1 MGGGAGRAAAGRVA
15 AAAAGGAARGAALAA
30 RALDPD
36 NTSILVAGGG
46 GTALEVARRLK
57 DMGAWVWMLQRTEAH
72 RGEIEGMMAIVH
84 RGDALDPACLAQAA
98 ADIDDLDAVVSCVGN
113 AEDLS
118 ADSQGN
124 VNLIEA
130 AKAAGAQRFVL
141 VSGSPESP
149 LGEAQLAAKGEAEDA
164 LRASGVEYTIVRPAG
179 ALEDGAADGSGALTE
194 GAGVGAGSRL
204 RRGEAAALVCRALFS
219 DRAAGK
225 TVTAVAADALGGQAP
240 FET

>member
-1 MGGGAGRAAAGRVA
+1 MAAVRGARRAGAGAGARG
-15 AAAAGGAARGAALAA
+15 AGARGAAARA
-30 RALDPD
+30 RALEPD

-84 RGDALDPACLAQAA
+84 RGDALDPVCLAQAA
-98 ADIDDLDAVVSCVGN
+98 EDIDDLDAVVSCVGN
-113 AEDLS
+113 AEDPT

-124 VNLIEA
+124 INLVEA

-141 VSGSPESP
+141 VSGAPESP
-149 LGEAQLAAKGEAEDA
+149 LGEAQLAAKAEAETA

-194 GAGVGAGSRL
+194 GTGVGAGSSL
-204 RRGEAAALVCRALFS
+204 RRGEAAALVCKTLFS
-219 DRAAGK
+219 DKAAGK
-225 TVTAVAADALGGQAP
+225 TITAVSSSALGGQTA
-240 FET
+240 FEP

>member
-1 MGGGAGRAAAGRVA
+1 
-15 AAAAGGAARGAALAA
+15 
-30 RALDPD
+30 
-36 NTSILVAGGG
+36 
-46 GTALEVARRLK
+46 
-57 DMGAWVWMLQRTEAH
+57 MLQRTEAH

-84 RGDALDPACLAQAA
+84 RGDDLDP
-98 ADIDDLDAVVSCVGN
+98 VVSCVGN

-149 LGEAQLAAKGEAEDA
+149 LGEAQLAAKGEA
-164 LRASGVEYTIVRPAG
+164 
-179 ALEDGAADGSGALTE
+179 
-194 GAGVGAGSRL
+194 
-204 RRGEAAALVCRALFS
+204 AALVCRALFS

-225 TVTAVAADALGGQAP
+225 TVTAVAADALG
-240 FET
+240 